1 MEAVVEEFLLIIDD
15 NNKDKFSQMLD
26 EHEVCAYDFI
36 EYTLKTK
43 NKVMLMCRSYKLKI
57 LLYICLDAIFY
68 KYNRIKMSRKL
79 NAKEMAE
86 REEFEQVEELF
97 DMLIELY
104 DPIKCKSVYNGMLA
118 ASQVQFLNY
127 CKDMDNIY
135 TFYAYL

>member
-1 MEAVVEEFLLIIDD
+1 
-15 NNKDKFSQMLD
+15 
-26 EHEVCAYDFI
+26 
-36 EYTLKTK
+36 
-43 NKVMLMCRSYKLKI
+43 MLMCRSYKLKI
-57 LLYICLDAIFY
+57 LLYICLDAIVLPTQP
-68 KYNRIKMSRKL
+68 NKMSKKL

-127 CKDMDNIY
+127 CKNMDEVY

>member
-1 MEAVVEEFLLIIDD
+1 
-15 NNKDKFSQMLD
+15 ML
-26 EHEVCAYDFI
+26 VTLQI
-36 EYTLKTK
+36 ESFVLH
-43 NKVMLMCRSYKLKI
+43 LQGCD
-57 LLYICLDAIFY
+57 CLPIQP
-68 KYNRIKMSRKL
+68 NKMSRKL

-127 CKDMDNIY
+127 CKDLDNIY